1 MKEHCRGLNEL
12 KNFPMLFSATKMI
25 AWLQRFF
32 LAKNLDEKSLKRN
45 TIMLV
50 LSVVNYT
57 TIFFH
62 TTFAFIMGARLY
74 AFSGVALLINGFAT
88 LTIIKVFKNINF
100 DLVSYIGSILVS
112 TICFVFIVL
121 VGGIPYSGG
130 LIVGSVSVVLYSV
143 HFARVKWSV
152 FFFLHFTFFTILVGI
167 LQPILKIEPDLP
179 PNLNLIFY
187 ITMSIWLCGYT
198 LLFVTDIIKERVR
211 TEELMVKNL
220 QELDK
225 AKTNLYTNIT
235 HEFRTPITVILGIT
249 EILNEQLNDE
259 QKEDLAIISRNGE
272 KLLNLV
278 NQMLDLARLDSG
290 TIELNKI
297 NGNIIESVNYVI
309 ASFESISKIKN
320 TRVHKLY
327 DTPEIIMDYDIEKM
341 ESILTNLLDN
351 ALKNTKNGDIYVI
364 ISHEKENN
372 NLMIKIKDTGS
383 GIPAEFANKIF
394 DRFFQVEKSES
405 GLTGGTGI
413 GLAIVKEYVQFM
425 GGEIRVKSEIN
436 KGTEFSIQIPITN
449 ELTPAEVPHRKKIT
463 SHQTAIEKSVDTKNK
478 KDLPVLLIIEDNEDL
493 IQFLVKLLNNEYEI
507 VVAHNGKEGIDKALE
522 RIPDIIISDVMMP
535 EMNGFEVTD
544 RLKNDLRT
552 SHIPVL
558 LLTAKAD
565 EKSKISGLS
574 FGADAYMIKPFN
586 KKELKIRLEKLIEL
600 RKKLKSRYEYY
611 IPELI
616 PTGKGTSLNETFLK
630 KIKEDLEKNYSDE
643 NYNTEQLCKNI
654 GVSRVQLFRKLKAL
668 TGNAPSLM
676 IRSYRLEKAK
686 NLIISTDRQIAEIA
700 YNCGF
705 GNATYFSQIFTETYG
720 YSPTQMR
727 NMEHAD
733 VTKTKE
739 M

>member
-1 MKEHCRGLNEL
+1 
-12 KNFPMLFSATKMI
+12 
-25 AWLQRFF
+25 
-32 LAKNLDEKSLKRN
+32 
-45 TIMLV
+45 
-50 LSVVNYT
+50 
-57 TIFFH
+57 
-62 TTFAFIMGARLY
+62 
-74 AFSGVALLINGFAT
+74 
-88 LTIIKVFKNINF
+88 
-100 DLVSYIGSILVS
+100 
-112 TICFVFIVL
+112 
-121 VGGIPYSGG
+121 
-130 LIVGSVSVVLYSV
+130 
-143 HFARVKWSV
+143 
-152 FFFLHFTFFTILVGI
+152 
-167 LQPILKIEPDLP
+167 
-179 PNLNLIFY
+179 
-187 ITMSIWLCGYT
+187 
-198 LLFVTDIIKERVR
+198 
-211 TEELMVKNL
+211 MVKNL

-225 AKTNLYTNIT
+225 AKSNLYTNIT

-249 EILNEQLNDE
+249 DILNDQLNDE

-278 NQMLDLARLDSG
+278 NQMLDLAKLDSG
-290 TIELNKI
+290 SIVLNKI
-297 NGNIIESVNYVI
+297 NGNFIESVNYII
-309 ASFESISKIKN
+309 ASFESISKQKN

-327 DTPEIIMDYDIEKM
+327 DTPEIFMDFDPEKM
-341 ESILTNLLDN
+341 ESVLTNLLDN

-364 ISHEKENN
+364 ISHEKESN

-425 GGEIRVKSEIN
+425 GGEIKVKSEIS
-436 KGTEFSIQIPITN
+436 KGTEFTIQIPVTN
-449 ELTPAEVPHRKKIT
+449 ELTPEEIPHRMKIT
-463 SHQTAIEKSVDTKNK
+463 GHQIATEKSIGTKTK
-478 KDLPVLLIIEDNEDL
+478 KDLPVLLIIEDNDDL
-493 IQFLVKLLNNEYEI
+493 VQFLIKLLNDEFEI
-507 VVAHNGKEGIDKALE
+507 VVAKNGKEGIDKALE
-522 RIPDIIISDVMMP
+522 HIPDIIISDVMMP

-544 RLKNDLRT
+544 RLKSDLRT

-574 FGADAYMIKPFN
+574 KGADAYMIKPFS

-616 PTGKGTSLNETFLK
+616 PSGKGTSLNETFLK

-643 NYNTEQLCKNI
+643 NYNTEQLCRNI

-705 GNATYFSQIFTETYG
+705 GNATYFSQIFTEIYG
-720 YSPTQMR
+720 HSPTQMR
-727 NMEHAD
+727 NMD
-733 VTKTKE
+733 
-739 M
+739 